1 MTFSVYKVKTSHEL
15 DANLLQDFDS
25 DSVPEC
31 TQLIFLPCLFKTFP
45 SISVLQS
52 LHLTQAW
59 ESQSG

>member
-25 DSVPEC
+25 DSVP
-31 TQLIFLPCLFKTFP
+31 CLFKTFP